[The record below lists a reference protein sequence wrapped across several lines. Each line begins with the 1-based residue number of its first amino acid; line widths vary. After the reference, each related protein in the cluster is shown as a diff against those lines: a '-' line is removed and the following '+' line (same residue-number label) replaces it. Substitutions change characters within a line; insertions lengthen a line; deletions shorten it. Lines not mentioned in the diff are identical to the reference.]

1 METRKVIKY
10 DIIANYLYNKYLN
23 NVFNPYEKIN
33 IDSTLIYCE
42 VVEIFKYFENHKK
55 RSKIIRYETEYE
67 RSLYEATKFNFSW
80 VFDKMEKE
88 ITSKTITLDNIKRL
102 LAFIIYPE
110 NLLMVFNLKS
120 EFENFT
126 IYKFDLCKSFIKLNF
141 LNTTSKE
148 YKILLT
154 YITKLE
160 NELALN
166 SGSIDIALIKENEVL
181 KEKNKMLVNLII
193 NSTTINN
200 SNSEQIKTSQT
211 LEFYKAENEK
221 LKKLLKA
228 VTVINKRY
236 VETLNKEVDEKIEI
250 KK

>member
-42 VVEIFKYFENHKK
+42 VVEIFKYFENHI
-55 RSKIIRYETEYE
+55 RSLKVNRCEIEYE
-67 RSLYEATKFNFSW
+67 RSLYKATIFNFSW

-102 LAFIIYPE
+102 IAFIIYPE

-160 NELALN
+160 NEF
-166 SGSIDIALIKENEVL
+166 L